1 MPDKTKHT
9 QNSHDIHDRKTQWHM
24 AVTPAIRLELMEYQ
38 DILEYIPERLLNTKA
53 LQIDLLV
60 IKKDS
65 STVME
70 NEIGKI
76 FKRDNVIEYKS
87 PHDSE
92 GVDEYFKT
100 YAYASLY
107 KAGMGSTA
115 CSPEDITITM
125 IRSGKPHKLFRW
137 LEGHGC
143 TVRKRYDG
151 VYYIEGAGFF
161 ATQIIVARELDGK
174 NHIWLK
180 SLTDRMDREQAEQ
193 LIEQSGRLLD
203 RPESEYVEAVLQIV
217 SKANRKVFEELKKE
231 DENMYS
237 ALVELMQPEI
247 DEATKKAWDKAWD
260 EAWDEAS
267 AKKTIEAIEN
277 AMKKLHMSEKEAC
290 AFMDTT
296 AEQYETYKMLVKGEK

>member
-1 MPDKTKHT
+1 
-9 QNSHDIHDRKTQWHM
+9 
-24 AVTPAIRLELMEYQ
+24 
-38 DILEYIPERLLNTKA
+38 
-53 LQIDLLV
+53 
-60 IKKDS
+60 
-65 STVME
+65 
-70 NEIGKI
+70 
-76 FKRDNVIEYKS
+76 
-87 PHDSE
+87 
-92 GVDEYFKT
+92 
-100 YAYASLY
+100 
-107 KAGMGSTA
+107 
-115 CSPEDITITM
+115 
-125 IRSGKPHKLFRW
+125 
-137 LEGHGC
+137 
-143 TVRKRYDG
+143 
-151 VYYIEGAGFF
+151 
-161 ATQIIVARELDGK
+161 

-247 DEATKKAWDKAWD
+247 DEATKKAWDEAWGEAWD

-277 AMKKLHMSEKEAC
+277 AMKKLHMSEEEAC

-296 AEQYETYKMLVKGEK
+296 TEQYESYKMRIKKQDDKR